1 MEKTTPAIVIKSK
14 FVTPDQREKSGNYQE
29 FLNYMDR
36 KDTHAH
42 ENAFLEYEDYQDYMA
57 NDEKSTGLFSANNDS
72 LNENDKEYMKNLF
85 GNCQDKGS
93 ILWQDVISFDNDWLK
108 EVGILTDTHVDEK
121 RLKQATRRG
130 INEMLKKEGLSDT
143 AMWTA
148 AVHYNTDNIHVHIA
162 TVQTSNFI
170 ERGKRKLGSL
180 ESVKSKVINNLMD
193 KTMDYEKLNFFIREQ
208 VIRKKREDDLL
219 SLKNKIANREL
230 VKQFKHIH
238 QILPEDKRLWKYNM
252 NGIADSRKEID
263 KFTTMYIEKHFKKE
277 FEEFKSS
284 LDKEVENHKR
294 LYGNGE
300 KAEKYRDTKMK
311 DLYTR
316 MGNTVLKEVKDF
328 DAKRSSDLTKS
339 FRKKPNIFK
348 EHKDL
353 KDAFY
358 GINRVMKNEMQN
370 YKNLNEFEKLQREK
384 EMER

>member
-1 MEKTTPAIVIKSK
+1 MEKITPAIVIKSQ

-42 ENAFLEYEDYQDYMA
+42 ENSFLEYEDYQDYMA

-72 LNENDKEYMKNLF
+72 LSENDKEYMKNLF

-108 EVGILTDTHVDEK
+108 EVGILTDTYVDEK

-130 INEMLKKEGLSDT
+130 INDMLKKEGLSDT

-170 ERGKRKLGSL
+170 ERGMRKLGSL
-180 ESVKSKVINNLMD
+180 ESVKSKVINNLID

-208 VIRKKREDDLL
+208 VISKKREDDML

-230 VKQFKHIH
+230 VKLFKHIH
-238 QILPEDKRLWKYNM
+238 QNLPEDKRLWKYNM

-284 LDKEVENHKR
+284 LDKEVENHKN

-316 MGNTVLKEVKDF
+316 MGNTVLKEVKDL
-328 DAKRSSDLTKS
+328 DAKRSTELTKS
-339 FRKKPNIFK
+339 FRKKPNVFK

>member
-1 MEKTTPAIVIKSK
+1 MKETTPAIIIKSK
-14 FVTPDQREKSGNYQE
+14 FVTSNQREKSGNYQE

-42 ENAFLEYEDYQDYMA
+42 ENEFLEYEDYQNYMA
-57 NDEKSTGLFSANNDS
+57 NDAKSTGLFSANSDF
-72 LNENDKEYMKNLF
+72 LNENDKEYMKSLF
-85 GNCQDKGS
+85 ANCQDKGS

-108 EVGILTDTHVDEK
+108 EVGILSDTHVDEK

-130 INEMLKKEGLSDT
+130 INEMLKKEGLGDT
-143 AMWTA
+143 AIWTA

-180 ESVKSKVINNLMD
+180 ETVKSKVINNLID
-193 KTMDYEKLNFFIREQ
+193 KSMDYEKLNYFIREQ
-208 VIRKKREDDLL
+208 VISKKREDDML
-219 SLKNKIANREL
+219 SLRNKIANRDL

-263 KFTTMYIEKHFKKE
+263 KFTTMYIEKHFKN
-277 FEEFKSS
+277 EFKDFKKS

-294 LYGNGE
+294 LYGNSE
-300 KAEKYRDTKMK
+300 KAEKYRETKMT

-316 MGNTVLKEVKDF
+316 MGNTVLKEIRDYDK
-328 DAKRSSDLTKS
+328 KYSSNFTNSLS
-339 FRKKPNIFK
+339 NKPNIFK
-348 EHKDL
+348 ENKDF

-358 GINRVMKNEMQN
+358 RMDRVMKNEMQN
-370 YKNLNEFEKLQREK
+370 YKNQNEFEKLQREK